1 MQVQLYGRQLL
12 PINLSTES
20 TQSVKITQVL
30 FWRGD
35 RVVDGNGLEN
45 RRGETH
51 RGFESLP
58 LRQVVHVGT
67 PVRRK
72 PGGGFV
78 LPVGGNF
85 AALVRLRFVVKDVDV
100 DCFED
105 GSIQPASF
113 LVRSD
118 GPRGSTSRG
127 CIFEH

>member
-51 RGFESLP
+51 RGFDSLP
-58 LRQVVHVGT
+58 LRQICTKNT
-67 PVRRK
+67 P
-72 PGGGFV
+72 
-78 LPVGGNF
+78 
-85 AALVRLRFVVKDVDV
+85 LRAGYLF
-100 DCFED
+100 
-105 GSIQPASF
+105 
-113 LVRSD
+113 
-118 GPRGSTSRG
+118 
-127 CIFEH
+127 